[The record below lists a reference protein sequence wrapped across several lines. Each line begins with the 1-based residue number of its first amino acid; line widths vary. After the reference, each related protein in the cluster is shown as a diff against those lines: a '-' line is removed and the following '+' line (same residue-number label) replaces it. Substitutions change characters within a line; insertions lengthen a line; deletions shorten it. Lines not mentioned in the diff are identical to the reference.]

1 MSALFFFFLEVGWGG
16 ERFVFFFLEVGWGGE
31 RFVFFFRGRVGR

>member
-16 ERFVFFFLEVGWGGE
+16 QRFFFFLEVGWGGE

>member
-16 ERFVFFFLEVGWGGE
+16 ERFVL
-31 RFVFFFRGRVGR
+31 FFFRGRVGR

>member
-16 ERFVFFFLEVGWGGE
+16 ERFVFFF
-31 RFVFFFRGRVGR
+31 FRGRVGQ

>member
-1 MSALFFFFLEVGWGG
+1 MSALFFFLEVGWGG

-31 RFVFFFRGRVGR
+31 RFVFVFF